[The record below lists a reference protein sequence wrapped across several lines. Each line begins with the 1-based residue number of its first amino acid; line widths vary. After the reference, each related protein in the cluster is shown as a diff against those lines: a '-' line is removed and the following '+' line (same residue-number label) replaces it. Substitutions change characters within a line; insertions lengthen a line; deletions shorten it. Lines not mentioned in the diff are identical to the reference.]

1 MRCASTVRVRTS
13 AKEATQ
19 RESGGAI
26 RAEPADFKLHVPDGE
41 GVLFLKGLLELVDVR
56 AAKLNYFFACYA
68 DEVVM
73 LSITGGFEVAMVL
86 LQVRCLDEP
95 LLAQEIERAVHGR
108 ETDAMTALPRDLK
121 DLIRSQMPGLLAND
135 LQNGFTLSREAA
147 A

>member
-1 MRCASTVRVRTS
+1 MCLQVRFGR
-13 AKEATQ
+13 ALP
-19 RESGGAI
+19 SGRGGT
-26 RAEPADFKLHVPDGE
+26 RSAEPADFKLHVPDGE

-56 AAKLNYFFACYA
+56 AAKLNYCFACYA

-95 LLAQEIERAVHGR
+95 LLAQEIKRAVHGR
-108 ETDAMTALPRDLK
+108 ETDPMTALPRNLK
-121 DLIRSQMPGLLAND
+121 YLIRSQVPGLLAND
-135 LQNGFTLSREAA
+135 LQNGLTLSREAA